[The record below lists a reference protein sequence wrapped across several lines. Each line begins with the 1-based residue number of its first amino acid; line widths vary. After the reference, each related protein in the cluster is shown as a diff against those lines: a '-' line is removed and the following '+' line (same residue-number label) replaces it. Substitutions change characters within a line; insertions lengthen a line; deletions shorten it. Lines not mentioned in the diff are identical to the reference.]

1 VAERRGAGLQNR
13 KRGFDPRRGLRS
25 RRAPKVSVAARLTAS
40 QKGRVRF
47 PLGALTQHRCPSGQD
62 LAFQARDAG
71 STPARCSNRM
81 VVVSVPTPKWLA
93 GATADNVPAKRNR
106 RRAGSVDRRTG
117 FESPRGPYLDGNPQ
131 RVPKPS
137 RALAAAGEAR
147 LRQRGLCREGG
158 HSFPAEAH
166 NLSLTAGATRP
177 PATAPQA

>member
-1 VAERRGAGLQNR
+1 
-13 KRGFDPRRGLRS
+13 
-25 RRAPKVSVAARLTAS
+25 VAARLTAS